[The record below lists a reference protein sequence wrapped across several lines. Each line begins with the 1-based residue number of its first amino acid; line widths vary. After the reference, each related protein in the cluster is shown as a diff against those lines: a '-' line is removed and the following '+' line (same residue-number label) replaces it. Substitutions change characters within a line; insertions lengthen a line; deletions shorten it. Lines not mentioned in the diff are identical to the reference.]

1 MILLLIKLYFPCLAI
16 TDQILSAATS
26 ISHLNLS
33 YFNLW
38 FLCIPEKQRKL
49 PNILLWACFFFV
61 SLHLSLL
68 SPLHSNIFQ
77 EFKGCTEAAV
87 PKANREDEVVTAQR
101 HIICCRG
108 KYRILPKWFWHWWV
122 IPPAPLGQ
130 INAVM
135 RCSHQVPSVF
145 GGLQKWALM
154 VPFHWGSWGWL
165 PKDLQWLLGND
176 WKKLAHL
183 LPQHHSLCSSQA
195 AEYTQDVKPS
205 FLLWAYLAAG
215 SAHWDES
222 SWDGSSHF
230 ISSLSVQFWHV
241 CGTID

>member
-1 MILLLIKLYFPCLAI
+1 MILLLIKLYFSCLAI

-165 PKDLQWLLGND
+165 PKDLQWLEEAGTPSPSAPLTLLLSGCRIHPGCQTLLFTVSLLG
-176 WKKLAHL
+176 
-183 LPQHHSLCSSQA
+183 
-195 AEYTQDVKPS
+195 
-205 FLLWAYLAAG
+205 
-215 SAHWDES
+215 
-222 SWDGSSHF
+222 SWICTLGW
-230 ISSLSVQFWHV
+230 VQLRWQQPLH
-241 CGTID
+241 